1 MAAVLAGLTAGPVE
15 AAPSC
20 RSPAAVWGGFPAL
33 DRTSKILAEG
43 RPLRVVAL
51 GSSSTFGV
59 GASAPDR
66 TYPARLQQ
74 LLQDRFPTERT
85 EVINRGKGGE
95 TVADNLARLDRD
107 VLALSPDLVIWQVGT
122 NDALLSVPL
131 DAVRAGLQAGI
142 TRLRAAG
149 IDVVLLDPQTLGS
162 AAREAAVERVRAVLV
177 DVANATKVVLL
188 PRHQLMAYWVASG
201 QFTQASMLG
210 PDGLHMTDASYLC
223 LAERIADLF
232 PPPKPASARPAAGR

>member
-1 MAAVLAGLTAGPVE
+1 MGAVLAGFTAGPVD

-20 RSPAAVWGGFPAL
+20 RTPAAVWGGFPAL
-33 DRTSKILAEG
+33 ARTTSVLAER

-74 LLQDRFPTERT
+74 LLRDRFPTERI

-107 VLALSPDLVIWQVGT
+107 VLTLSPDLVIWQVGT
-122 NDALLSVPL
+122 NDALLSVSL
-131 DAVRAGLQAGI
+131 DTVRAGLQAGI

-149 IDVVLLDPQTLGS
+149 TDVVLLDPQTLGS
-162 AAREAAVERVRAVLV
+162 PAREAAVDRVRAVLV

-201 QFTQASMLG
+201 QFTQASMLS

-232 PPPKPASARPAAGR
+232 PPPKPASVRPAAGR